1 MHKNILVMGGTRGL
15 GAALVDKLLDAGHTV
30 AVADSGIARD
40 GFGTRA
46 RRIVADRADHAA
58 MRAAFAGEV
67 RFDIVY
73 DLLCHNPLDAAIA
86 IEVLAGKV
94 DRYVMASSIEV
105 YRNLM
110 GRHDGPFEELDL
122 DLSSQR
128 VDMGY
133 PWHDALLADYR
144 RADGMRQA
152 EALLYRDA
160 TLPVVTVRLAHVL
173 GQASGGDAGDRA
185 AGDPLAHYV
194 ALAQTDQALLY
205 ANGRAT
211 TSFLD
216 AEGASAF
223 LLWAGAQDF
232 LGPVNAA
239 SGGQLSALGLHRRVG
254 EVLGLKVRALP
265 LTTQAG
271 LSPFDLPHPLVLN
284 TERAAAMGFRF
295 SRVDGWLDLLI
306 HQHQPDL
313 VAGQAPVRVT
323 VAACTPR
330 RPSSQTSLVGAR

>member
-1 MHKNILVMGGTRGL
+1 MHKNILVMGGTRHV
-15 GAALVDKLLDAGHTV
+15 GALLVQKLLDAGHTV
-30 AVADSGIARD
+30 TIATRGLAPD
-40 GFGTRA
+40 GFGSRV
-46 RRIVADRADHAA
+46 RRIVADRRDHAA
-58 MRAAFAGEV
+58 MRAAFAGEG

-73 DLLCHNPLDAAIA
+73 DQLCHNPLDAAIA
-86 IEVLAGKV
+86 IEVLAGKA

-105 YRNLM
+105 YRRLM

-122 DLSSQR
+122 DLSSQP
-128 VDMGY
+128 VEMHY

-144 RADGMRQA
+144 HADGKRQA
-152 EALLYRDA
+152 EALLYRDGS
-160 TLPVVTVRLAHVL
+160 LPVVTVRIGHVL
-173 GQASGGDAGDRA
+173 GHSAVS
-185 AGDPLAHYV
+185 DPLAHYV

-211 TSFLD
+211 TSFVD
-216 AEGASAF
+216 AQTISDF
-223 LLWAGAQDF
+223 LLWTGMQDF
-232 LGPVNAA
+232 VGPVNAA

-295 SRVDGWLDLLI
+295 SRIDGWLDLLI
-306 HQHQPDL
+306 HQYQPDL
-313 VAGQAPVRVT
+313 VAAKEP
-323 VAACTPR
+323 ACANAGSYKPR